1 MVLGLLPADLDGV
14 EFRAAGRQVQPYE
27 LVQQP
32 FFADVLVQV
41 VDAGVV
47 HHGKCPL
54 LWVAAARQLIQKLR
68 EVATAGAALVQSS
81 VVKLFLAPVQRP
93 QYVDAPT
100 AAAGVHAM
108 GLTRRRPAAL
118 HVGLAAHAR
127 LVDVQQLDFAFES
140 GLPDVLQAL
149 TYALKF
155 AGITLFP
162 ASRVPFCSSG
172 HAFGATSTGDP
183 GSYWALRGGVG
194 IAAGQ
199 SAPMTKLAHQ
209 RAPLGVAAPGV
220 VAQVAQ
226 ERAQRVV
233 LAVDVAHDVKGALWQ
248 GLNQAHGG
256 FLKK

>member
-14 EFRAAGRQVQPYE
+14 EFRAVGRQVQPYE

-68 EVATAGAALVQSS
+68 EVATAGAALVQS

-149 TYALKF
+149 AYALKF

-172 HAFGATSTGDP
+172 HAFGATSTGGL
-183 GSYWALRGGVG
+183 GSHRVPRGGFGV
-194 IAAGQ
+194 AAGQ
-199 SAPMTKLAHQ
+199 SAPMTKLA
-209 RAPLGVAAPGV
+209 RSLS
-220 VAQVAQ
+220 
-226 ERAQRVV
+226 
-233 LAVDVAHDVKGALWQ
+233 AL
-248 GLNQAHGG
+248 LCPEVHP
-256 FLKK
+256 